1 MLYYAA
7 RIGRSDFKGC
17 ICLARQ
23 GIPLIVC
30 SFRFPK
36 IRPKPKSKPN
46 VAGTARNAY
55 RKMFWRPVW
64 GFAGG
69 LAEAVDAWR
78 CVLDCSAVSAAP
90 RFVCRALNVGHF
102 SGQCGGGLEAGVN
115 ELRSLAFIFPKSMAL
130 RLFLFV
136 YLQKN
141 LRS

>member
-1 MLYYAA
+1 M
-7 RIGRSDFKGC
+7 RTEKCFGGQC
-17 ICLARQ
+17 
-23 GIPLIVC
+23 
-30 SFRFPK
+30 
-36 IRPKPKSKPN
+36 
-46 VAGTARNAY
+46 
-55 RKMFWRPVW
+55 

-69 LAEAVDAWR
+69 LAEAGDAWM

-90 RFVCRALNVGHF
+90 RFVCRALDVGLF